1 MIPLKLSVRNFLCYR
16 DDVPPLDLRGIHVA
30 CLCGANGHGKSALL
44 DAMTWCL
51 WGQARTGSRNHD
63 GLITYGETEC
73 RVELDFQAQGQPYRA
88 IRRRRSAGRGRSE
101 LDLFVLD
108 DGDHP
113 RAITGNTLNETNNRI
128 RRLVGM
134 DYDTFVNSAFLLQ
147 GRSDEFTRKTPSERK
162 EVLSSIL
169 GLGLYEI
176 MQAAARDRRAEWQDR
191 TVRAEGALT
200 QSKTALEAI
209 PDPTQ
214 ELAAV
219 EQRLTELDG
228 ELATASATAAEM
240 QAIVEELRRKES
252 ELTTLER
259 RIGTLGEDIR
269 RANDAI
275 ATARQRIEDTQ
286 ARTERAG
293 EIDAGVQGLTAAR
306 EELERLETA
315 RREYD
320 GLQERRNELQ
330 ATIDREE
337 AALASESL
345 ELARRIREELEPLA
359 EQGSR
364 IAGQLADLNAV
375 EERLVIEEDN
385 IDAQNAEAA
394 ELHGTIAVQQGELE
408 RCVAD
413 GKELRARQQDMASA
427 GALCPLCRTP
437 LTEDACGDIA
447 EWYEA
452 EIQAKLTLHEEIK
465 RTLGELAQRHT
476 QLVSDAERGRVELAR
491 RQRQTQQERGRLEQR
506 KQQSAAASE
515 QLGSLKPR
523 LSRLQEVLTNGI
535 FAGDQRANISEID
548 EGIATLGYD
557 DVRREEAYRLTQ
569 ALLHWESE
577 RRDLDAALARLSDDE
592 AELRQNEAQAARWTD
607 ELRQAEAG
615 LAKARVAV
623 AELPERV
630 AAVESAESTVA
641 GLSHERDELL
651 ARKGRLQGDG
661 ERRRAYLDEI
671 AGLERSHGEAQA
683 EQGIYQELYAAFG
696 RSGVPAML
704 IDAAVPHI
712 ETEANYLLGRMT
724 DNRLAVK
731 LETQRTNQGGNVTET
746 LDILVS
752 DELGSRS
759 YDLFSGGEAFRI
771 NLALRI
777 ALSKVLSQRLGAPLP
792 TLFIDEG
799 FGTQDA
805 AGRERIVDAI
815 ASIQD
820 DFEKIIVITHLDD
833 LKDLFPVRIEVLK
846 TEEGSQFWLS

>member
-1 MIPLKLSVRNFLCYR
+1 M
-16 DDVPPLDLRGIHVA
+16 A

-73 RVELDFQAQGQPYRA
+73 RVELDFQAQGQAYRA
-88 IRRRRSAGRGRSE
+88 IRRRRSTGRGRSE

-108 DGDHP
+108 DADHP

-176 MQAAARDRRAEWQDR
+176 MQAAARDRRSEWQDR
-191 TVRAEGALT
+191 TVRAEGALI
-200 QSKTALEAI
+200 QSKTALDAI

-214 ELAAV
+214 ELAEV
-219 EQRLTELDG
+219 EQRLTKLDS
-228 ELATASATAAEM
+228 ELATATAKAAEM
-240 QAIVEELRRKES
+240 RAIVEELRRKES
-252 ELTTLER
+252 ELAAAKRLINR
-259 RIGTLGEDIR
+259 LGEDIR
-269 RANDAI
+269 RTNDAI
-275 ATARQRIEDTQ
+275 ATTQRRIEDTQ
-286 ARTERAG
+286 ARAERAG
-293 EIDAGVQGLTAAR
+293 EIDAGVQGLKAAR
-306 EELERLETA
+306 EELERLEAA
-315 RREYD
+315 RREYG
-320 GLQERRNELQ
+320 GLRERRNELQ

-337 AALASESL
+337 VVLTSESL

-364 IAGQLADLNAV
+364 IAAQLASLSEVQEA
-375 EERLVIEEDN
+375 LVIEEDN
-385 IDAQNAEAA
+385 IDAKNAEAA
-394 ELHGTIAVQQGELE
+394 ELHGVIAVKQGELE
-408 RCVAD
+408 RCLAD
-413 GKELRARQQDMASA
+413 GKELRAKQQDMASA

-447 EWYEA
+447 EWYET
-452 EIQAKLTLHEEIK
+452 EIQAKLTLHKEIK
-465 RTLGELAQRHT
+465 RTLGELTQRHT
-476 QLVSDAERGRVELAR
+476 ELVSEAEERRNALGRQ
-491 RQRQTQQERGRLEQR
+491 QRQTQQERGRLEQ
-506 KQQSAAASE
+506 QQRQSDAAGE
-515 QLGSLKPR
+515 QLGLLKPR
-523 LSRLQEVLTNGI
+523 LARLQEALANGD
-535 FAGDQRANISEID
+535 FASEERASIGEID
-548 EGIATLGYD
+548 AAIAALGYD
-557 DVRREEAYRLTQ
+557 DARREEAYRLTQ
-569 ALLHWESE
+569 SLLPWEAE
-577 RRDLDAALARLSDDE
+577 RRDLDAALARLPDDE
-592 AELRQNEAQAARWTD
+592 AELRQSEAQAARWRD
-607 ELRQAEAG
+607 ELTQAEAG
-615 LAKARVAV
+615 LAEAQAAV
-623 AELPERV
+623 AELPELA
-630 AAVESAESTVA
+630 AAVEAAESTVS

-651 ARKGRLQGDG
+651 ARRGRLQGDG

-712 ETEANYLLGRMT
+712 ETEANHLLGRMT

-731 LETQRTNQGGNVTET
+731 LETQRTNQGGSVTET

-846 TEEGSQFWLS
+846 TEQGSQFWLS